1 MNAKRRQPEP
11 TGLAAL
17 SHIKGALA
25 RAAEEAKAARAAAER
40 AEHERQLFKRSV
52 GPVTPMKPSQ
62 ISAQALI
69 KTPRPLPHPF
79 QREKDEA
86 AVMTD
91 ALSDEMDV
99 EALLETDEDL
109 SFRRNDVGPDVV
121 KRLRRG
127 VWAIDAQLDLHG
139 LRRDEAREA
148 LSQFLRSALQQRMRC
163 VRVVHGKGNGSPGR
177 EPVLKDK
184 VKRWLVQKEEV
195 MAYVQARAIDGGN
208 GALVVLLKH

>member
-1 MNAKRRQPEP
+1 MNAKRRQP
-11 TGLAAL
+11 L

-99 EALLETDEDL
+99 EALLETDEEL